1 MKNITPVL
9 VLHNIQPVNGGA
21 TYAVMLRA
29 DALASICKKVV
40 VYTFGFDFDFHGSV
54 SFWKDKLD
62 NFNKIEFINIFEEK
76 AVDKQDAIMTALKDG
91 DSRIP
96 DRNNPKAYRVFIDG
110 VYRRYEGYTASGY
123 LSSID
128 HFEAPWVRV
137 SKSVF
142 SKTGARIV
150 EHYMDKQTNK
160 VAFSAYFT
168 SGGKPVYSCN
178 YNKETGKPSVFFDH
192 IYEREYSDFNFLV
205 ATHLETLCNSYQ
217 NVALFLE
224 KREFVQPCVHIKTF
238 KKIFVLHNS
247 HLEYPC
253 DDWTK
258 IGPSM
263 KPVFDNMQQID
274 KFVTL
279 TLRQK
284 KHLEQVLDVGNE
296 KLMVINHPQKPVPIE
311 KQQPFDF
318 HNHIVSS
325 VARYHSQKN
334 LRDAIKAFKI
344 VTTVLPD
351 AIYNIYG
358 YGPEEKALQSL
369 INELGLQN
377 NVFLKGFTTNTEEVY
392 QNSCLTLLSSVYEG
406 QPLVLGESLS
416 YGTPVVSYDINYG
429 PAEVIQDGVN
439 GFLVKKYDINALAEK
454 ILLVLLNKE
463 LRQELSKNARL
474 ITERLTVE
482 KFKESW
488 IDVLS

>member
-40 VYTFGFDFDFHGSV
+40 VYTFGFDFDFYGSV

-62 NFNKIEFINIFEEK
+62 NFNKIEFVNIFEEK
-76 AVDKQDAIMTALKDG
+76 MVNKQDVVMTALKDG

-96 DRNNPKAYRVFIDG
+96 DRNNPKAYRVFVDG

-142 SKTGARIV
+142 SKTGAKIV

-192 IYEREYSDFNFLV
+192 IAEREHNDFNLLI
-205 ATHLETLCNSYQ
+205 AASLERLCNNYQ

-224 KREFVQPCVHIKTF
+224 KREFVQPCSHIKTF
-238 KKIFVLHNS
+238 KKIFVLHSS
-247 HLEYPC
+247 HLEHPY
-253 DDWTK
+253 DDWAK
-258 IGPSM
+258 VGSSM
-263 KPVFDNMQQID
+263 KPAFDNLDQLD
-274 KFVTL
+274 KFVVL
-279 TLRQK
+279 TSRQK
-284 KHLEQVLDVGNE
+284 EHLEKVLSSHKE
-296 KLMVINHPQKPVPIE
+296 KLVVINHPQKPIPVA
-311 KQQPFDF
+311 KQQPDNF
-318 HNHIVSS
+318 HNYIVSS
-325 VARYHSQKN
+325 IARYHPHKN
-334 LRDAIKAFKI
+334 LSDAIKAFKI

-351 AIYNIYG
+351 AVYNIYG
-358 YGPEEKALQSL
+358 YGPQEKALQTL

-392 QNSCLTLLSSVYEG
+392 QNSCMTVLSSMCEG
-406 QPLVLGESLS
+406 QGMVIGESLS
-416 YGTPVVSYDINYG
+416 YGVPVISYDINYG
-429 PAEVIQDGVN
+429 PSEVIQDGVN